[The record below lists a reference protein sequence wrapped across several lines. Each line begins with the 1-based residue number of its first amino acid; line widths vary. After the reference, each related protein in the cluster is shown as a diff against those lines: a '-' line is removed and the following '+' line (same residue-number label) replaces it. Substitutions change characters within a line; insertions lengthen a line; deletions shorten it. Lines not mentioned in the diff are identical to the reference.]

1 MLHSLEAIQ
10 SYKSGHLKEAEQPLW
25 LKLLTAAEQPNINLE
40 RIHSIAELEGTNPV
54 LDYVERTLHVLEQL
68 PVSFWVREIL
78 EDVLIWSETAKAGS
92 LKQRRIWQKQGVNLF
107 VHNVGS
113 AQLYNMY
120 GRVGNLQDNQV
131 KPDEIDEINSSQSES
146 LSDFPSKQSSSMVVR
161 RQTAHTAYGSPTPRQ
176 EIIRI
181 LVATHGLIGQYIR
194 GEIPFA
200 ENAPLYSL
208 ITQGWL
214 TADELQ
220 AILMALNECIIA
232 GVDPALWNQ
241 VQAEVQRIVGWI
253 ITEPN
258 HTDWNV
264 KERLSRLRSSSI
276 RQGEAL
282 DEAYAKLQAELEVD
296 KALGP
301 LAHRTLWYVESA
313 MHDFSLQEMVKIF
326 LFTLN
331 SEAMTQAVDDSM
343 AEITGRA
350 TAEAALNST
359 SQEQHLDMVRHI
371 SFEPLM
377 NTMYYDYKGVKK
389 LNIYKKR
396 MIEKYLEQY
405 SWEQIEAG
413 ETIIYPHLT
422 HQIERHPD
430 LQDTIFV
437 TFEFS
442 PAAEKLIAF
451 CIEAEKSPLY
461 EKAVLLLFD
470 LFGLR
475 RDAYDRFHNEET
487 YLADMNSSGDYKKVL
502 LDYMVG
508 KRVLDI
514 GPGGGILLDLIEQ
527 ERPEMEPIGI
537 DISANVIEALERKKQ
552 REAHRWQVLKGDAL
566 QLDQYVQPGTVD
578 TVIFSSILHELYS
591 YIEHDGR
598 RFNSDTVVAAL
609 KSSFN
614 VLSPGG
620 RILIRDGIMTEPE
633 AQKRRIRFLE
643 PDGMLWLERYVQDFQ
658 GRSIEFERIS
668 ENEVVLGINDA
679 MEFLYTYTWGEE
691 AYVHEIQEQFG
702 IFTPSAYKECIR
714 EALGDEAEILTF
726 RHFLQE
732 GYSEALGERIIFME
746 EHGQPV
752 PLPDSTCLIVIEKKK
767 GMADR

>member
-1 MLHSLEAIQ
+1 MPEAKQ
-10 SYKSGHLKEAEQPLW
+10 QPW
-25 LKLLTAAEQPNINLE
+25 LQFLAAAEKPNINLE

-54 LDYVERTLHVLEQL
+54 LDYVERTLQILEQL
-68 PVSFWVREIL
+68 RVSFWVREIL
-78 EDVLIWSETAKAGS
+78 EDVLVWSETAKAGS
-92 LKQRRIWQKQGVNLF
+92 LKQRRIWQKQGINLF

-113 AQLYNMY
+113 AQLYGMY
-120 GRVGNLQDNQV
+120 GNAHHLSL
-131 KPDEIDEINSSQSES
+131 NSHRS
-146 LSDFPSKQSSSMVVR
+146 
-161 RQTAHTAYGSPTPRQ
+161 HTPRH
-176 EIIRI
+176 EIIRTLI
-181 LVATHGLIGQYIR
+181 ATHGLIGQYIR

-200 ENAPLYSL
+200 ENAPLHSF

-232 GVDPALWNQ
+232 GVDSALWNQ
-241 VQAEVQRIVGWI
+241 VQPEVQRIVGWI
-253 ITEPN
+253 ITQSE
-258 HTDWNV
+258 HTDWTV

-282 DEAYAKLQAELEVD
+282 DEVYAKLQTQLDVEQAV
-296 KALGP
+296 AP

-313 MHDFSLQEMVKIF
+313 MQDFSLQEMVKIF
-326 LFTLN
+326 LLALR
-331 SEAMTQAVDDSM
+331 SEGMDS
-343 AEITGRA
+343 A
-350 TAEAALNST
+350 
-359 SQEQHLDMVRHI
+359 SQGQQFDAVRHI

-396 MIEKYLEQY
+396 MIEKYLDEY
-405 SWEQIEAG
+405 SWELIATG
-413 ETIIYPHLT
+413 EEITYPHLT
-422 HQIERHPD
+422 HRVEPHSDLPD
-430 LQDTIFV
+430 TVFM

-502 LDYMVG
+502 LDYIVG

-514 GPGGGILLDLIEQ
+514 GPGGGVLLDLIEQ

-537 DISANVIEALERKKQ
+537 DISANVIEVLERKKQ
-552 REAHRWQVLKGDAL
+552 REAHRWQVIKGDAL

-578 TVIFSSILHELYS
+578 TIIFSSILHELYS
-591 YIEHDGR
+591 YIELDGR

-609 KSSFN
+609 RSSFN

-633 AQKRRIRFLE
+633 TQKRRIRFLE
-643 PDGMLWLERYVQDFQ
+643 PDGMHWLERYAEDFQ
-658 GRSIEFERIS
+658 GRHIEFERLS
-668 ENEVVLGINDA
+668 KDEVMLNINDA

-702 IFTPSAYKECIR
+702 IFTPSAYENCIR
-714 EALGDEAEILTF
+714 EALGEQAEMITF
-726 RHFLQE
+726 KHFLQE
-732 GYSEALGERIIFME
+732 GYTEALGERIIFME
-746 EHGQPV
+746 EHGQLAA
-752 PLPDSTCLIVIEKKK
+752 LPDSTCLIVIEKKK

>member
-1 MLHSLEAIQ
+1 MLHSLKAIQ
-10 SYKSGHLKEAEQPLW
+10 SYKSGNTPEVQQLW
-25 LKLLTAAEQPNINLE
+25 LQLLAAAEKPHINLE

-54 LDYVERTLHVLEQL
+54 LDYTERTLHVLEELQ
-68 PVSFWVREIL
+68 VSFWVREIL
-78 EDVLIWSETAKAGS
+78 EEVLIWSETAKAGS
-92 LKQRRIWQKQGVNLF
+92 REQRRVWQKQGVNLF

-113 AQLYNMY
+113 AQLYDLY
-120 GRVGNLQDNQV
+120 AVAEHLDNDIGKTKETSIYQ
-131 KPDEIDEINSSQSES
+131 
-146 LSDFPSKQSSSMVVR
+146 L
-161 RQTAHTAYGSPTPRQ
+161 GSPGDALSKNADISEHDALNTHTPRH
-176 EIIRI
+176 EIIRTLI
-181 LVATHGLIGQYIR
+181 ATHGLIGQYIR

-200 ENAPLYSL
+200 ENASL
-208 ITQGWL
+208 HALIVKGWL
-214 TADELQ
+214 TTDELHT
-220 AILMALNECIIA
+220 ILMALNECIIA

-241 VQAEVQRIVGWI
+241 VQVEVQRIVGWI
-253 ITEPN
+253 IAGPDHE
-258 HTDWNV
+258 DWSV
-264 KERLSRLRSSSI
+264 KERLSRLRSLSI
-276 RQGEAL
+276 RQGEAM
-282 DEAYAKLQAELEVD
+282 DKAYAKLQTELDVEQ
-296 KALGP
+296 ALAP

-313 MHDFSLQEMVKIF
+313 LQDFSLQEMVKVF
-326 LFTLN
+326 LLTLR
-331 SEAMTQAVDDSM
+331 SESM
-343 AEITGRA
+343 HPTSMESRSEI
-350 TAEAALNST
+350 
-359 SQEQHLDMVRHI
+359 VRHI

-405 SWEQIEAG
+405 TWEQITAG
-413 ETIIYPHLT
+413 EQIVYPHLT
-422 HQIERHPD
+422 HRIERHTDLPD
-430 LQDTIFV
+430 TLFV

-487 YLADMNSSGDYKKVL
+487 YLSDMNSSGDYKKVL
-502 LDYMVG
+502 LDYIVG

-527 ERPEMEPIGI
+527 EKPEVEPIGI

-552 REAHRWQVLKGDAL
+552 REGHRWQVLKGDAL
-566 QLDQYVQPGTVD
+566 QLEQYVQPGTVD

-591 YIEHDGR
+591 YIELDGR

-609 KSSFN
+609 RSSFR

-620 RILIRDGIMTEPE
+620 RILIRDGIMSEPE

-643 PDGMLWLERYVQDFQ
+643 PDGMRWLERYAEDFQ
-658 GRSIEFERIS
+658 GRAIQYERVS
-668 ENEVVLGINDA
+668 DNEVVLPINDA

-702 IFTPSAYKECIR
+702 IFTPTAYENCIR
-714 EALGDEAEILTF
+714 AALGEQAEIITL

-732 GYSEALGERIIFME
+732 GYTEALGERMIFME
-746 EHGQPV
+746 ENGEPA

-767 GMADR
+767 GLADG

>member
-1 MLHSLEAIQ
+1 MLHSLKSIQ
-10 SYKSGHLKEAEQPLW
+10 SYKSGQLPEAKQPQW
-25 LKLLTAAEQPNINLE
+25 LQLLAAAEQPNINLE

-54 LDYVERTLHVLEQL
+54 LDYVERTLQVLDQL
-68 PVSFWVREIL
+68 EVSFWIREIL
-78 EDVLIWSETAKAGS
+78 EDVLVWSETAKAGS
-92 LKQRRIWQKQGVNLF
+92 LKQRRSWQKQGVNLF

-113 AQLYNMY
+113 AQLYDMY
-120 GRVGNLQDNQV
+120 GSVGDMQGKQGNCEEKDA
-131 KPDEIDEINSSQSES
+131 SRSEFP
-146 LSDFPSKQSSSMVVR
+146 SDFLNDPPSDSTQIAQS
-161 RQTAHTAYGSPTPRQ
+161 AHSSPTPRN
-176 EIIRI
+176 EIIRTLI
-181 LVATHGLIGQYIR
+181 ATHGLIGQYIR

-200 ENAPLYSL
+200 ENAPLHSF

-214 TADELQ
+214 TSDELQ
-220 AILMALNECIIA
+220 AILMALNECVIA
-232 GVDPALWNQ
+232 GVDLALWNQ
-241 VQAEVQRIVGWI
+241 VQPEVQRIVGWI
-253 ITEPN
+253 MTAPD

-276 RQGEAL
+276 RQGEAM
-282 DEAYAKLQAELEVD
+282 DEAYAKLQAQLEIEGLL
-296 KALGP
+296 AP

-326 LFTLN
+326 LLTLS
-331 SEAMTQAVDDSM
+331 SEAMVLSVDDSM
-343 AEITGRA
+343 TNSTGR
-350 TAEAALNST
+350 TTEESDRNST
-359 SQEQHLDMVRHI
+359 SREQPLDVVRHI

-405 SWEQIEAG
+405 SWAQIEAG
-413 ETIIYPHLT
+413 ETITYPHLT
-422 HQIERHPD
+422 HRIKRHPN
-430 LQDTIFV
+430 LRDTVFV

-591 YIEHDGR
+591 YIERDGR

-609 KSSFN
+609 RSSFD

-633 AQKRRIRFLE
+633 AQKRRVRFLE
-643 PDGMLWLERYVQDFQ
+643 ADGMRWLERYTQDFQ

-668 ENEVVLGINDA
+668 GNEAVLDINDA

-702 IFTPSAYKECIR
+702 IFTPSAYKDCIR
-714 EALGDEAEILTF
+714 KALGDQAEIITF

-732 GYSEALGERIIFME
+732 GYTEALGERIIFME
-746 EHGQPV
+746 ENGQPA

>member
-1 MLHSLEAIQ
+1 MLHSLKAIQ
-10 SYKSGHLKEAEQPLW
+10 SYKSGNTPEAQQLW
-25 LKLLTAAEQPNINLE
+25 LQLLAAAEKPRINLE

-54 LDYVERTLHVLEQL
+54 LDYTERTLHVLEKL

-92 LKQRRIWQKQGVNLF
+92 LEQRRVWQKQGVNLF

-113 AQLYNMY
+113 AQLYDLY
-120 GRVGNLQDNQV
+120 TGAGHLDNDIGKSRETV
-131 KPDEIDEINSSQSES
+131 INQPGSQSHA
-146 LSDFPSKQSSSMVVR
+146 LSKNTNISE
-161 RQTAHTAYGSPTPRQ
+161 HTAPTPQTPRH
-176 EIIRI
+176 EIILTLI
-181 LVATHGLIGQYIR
+181 ATHGLIGQYIR

-200 ENAPLYSL
+200 ENASL
-208 ITQGWL
+208 HALIVKGWL
-214 TADELQ
+214 TTDELHT
-220 AILMALNECIIA
+220 ILMALNECIIA

-241 VQAEVQRIVGWI
+241 VQAEVRRIVGWI
-253 ITEPN
+253 IAGPDHE
-258 HTDWNV
+258 DWSV

-276 RQGEAL
+276 RQGEAM
-282 DEAYAKLQAELEVD
+282 DEAYAKLQTEMDVEQ
-296 KALGP
+296 ALAP

-313 MHDFSLQEMVKIF
+313 MQDFSLQEMVKVF
-326 LFTLN
+326 LLTLR
-331 SEAMTQAVDDSM
+331 SESM
-343 AEITGRA
+343 NPTYME
-350 TAEAALNST
+350 
-359 SQEQHLDMVRHI
+359 SQSGIVRHI

-405 SWEQIEAG
+405 SWEQISSG
-413 ETIIYPHLT
+413 EQIVYPHLT
-422 HQIERHPD
+422 HRIERHTDLPD
-430 LQDTIFV
+430 TLFV

-487 YLADMNSSGDYKKVL
+487 YLSDMNSSGDYKKVL
-502 LDYMVG
+502 LDYIVG

-527 ERPEMEPIGI
+527 EKPEVEPIGI

-552 REAHRWQVLKGDAL
+552 REGHRWQVMKGDAL
-566 QLDQYVQPGTVD
+566 QLEQYVEPGTVD

-591 YIEHDGR
+591 YIELDGR

-609 KSSFN
+609 RSSFR

-620 RILIRDGIMTEPE
+620 RILIRDGIMSEPE
-633 AQKRRIRFLE
+633 AQKRRISFLE
-643 PDGMLWLERYVQDFQ
+643 ADGMRWLERYAEDFQ
-658 GRSIEFERIS
+658 GRAIEYERVS
-668 ENEVVLGINDA
+668 DNEVVLPINDA

-702 IFTPSAYKECIR
+702 IFTPTAYENCIR
-714 EALGDEAEILTF
+714 EALGEQAEIITF
-726 RHFLQE
+726 EHFLQE
-732 GYSEALGERIIFME
+732 GYTEALGDRVIFMNE
-746 EHGQPV
+746 DGEPV

-767 GMADR
+767 GLAKG

>member
-1 MLHSLEAIQ
+1 MLQSLMAIQ
-10 SYKSGHLKEAEQPLW
+10 SYKSDNTPEAQQPW
-25 LKLLTAAEQPNINLE
+25 LQLLAAAEKPHINLE

-54 LDYVERTLHVLEQL
+54 LDYTERTLRVLEKLQ
-68 PVSFWVREIL
+68 VSFWVREIL
-78 EDVLIWSETAKAGS
+78 EEVLIWSETAKAGS
-92 LKQRRIWQKQGVNLF
+92 REQRRVWQKQGVNLF

-113 AQLYNMY
+113 AQLYDLYIGANH
-120 GRVGNLQDNQV
+120 LDNDIS
-131 KPDEIDEINSSQSES
+131 KSGGTSINQ
-146 LSDFPSKQSSSMVVR
+146 P
-161 RQTAHTAYGSPTPRQ
+161 GSPSGDYSKSTDISKHAVLTSDIPRH
-176 EIIRI
+176 EVIRI
-181 LVATHGLIGQYIR
+181 LIATHGLIGQYIR

-200 ENAPLYSL
+200 ENAPLHDL
-208 ITQGWL
+208 IAKGWL
-214 TADELQ
+214 TTEELHT
-220 AILMALNECIIA
+220 ILLALNECIIA
-232 GVDPALWNQ
+232 GVDPALWVQ

-253 ITEPN
+253 IAGPDHE
-258 HTDWNV
+258 DWSV

-276 RQGEAL
+276 RQGEAM
-282 DEAYAKLQAELEVD
+282 DTAYAKLQTELDVEQIL
-296 KALGP
+296 AP

-313 MHDFSLQEMVKIF
+313 MQDFSLQEMVKVF
-326 LFTLN
+326 LLTLR
-331 SEAMTQAVDDSM
+331 SESMTP
-343 AEITGRA
+343 
-350 TAEAALNST
+350 T
-359 SQEQHLDMVRHI
+359 SIEKQSDIVRHI

-405 SWEQIEAG
+405 TWEQIAAG
-413 ETIIYPHLT
+413 EQIVYPHLT
-422 HQIERHPD
+422 HRVERHVDLPD
-430 LQDTIFV
+430 TLFV

-487 YLADMNSSGDYKKVL
+487 YLSDMNSSGDYKKVL
-502 LDYMVG
+502 LDYIVG

-527 ERPEMEPIGI
+527 EKPEVEPIGI

-552 REAHRWQVLKGDAL
+552 REGHRWQVMKGDAL
-566 QLDQYVQPGTVD
+566 QLEQYVQPGTVD

-591 YIEHDGR
+591 YIELDGR

-609 KSSFN
+609 RSSFR

-620 RILIRDGIMTEPE
+620 RILIRDGIMSEPE

-643 PDGMLWLERYVQDFQ
+643 PEGMRWLERYAEDFQ
-658 GRSIEFERIS
+658 GRAIKYERIS
-668 ENEVVLGINDA
+668 DNEVVMPINDA

-702 IFTPSAYKECIR
+702 IFTPTDYKNCIL
-714 EALGDEAEILTF
+714 EALGEQAEMITF
-726 RHFLQE
+726 EHFLQE
-732 GYSEALGERIIFME
+732 GYTEALGERMIFMKE
-746 EHGQPV
+746 DGSPAS
-752 PLPDSTCLIVIEKKK
+752 LPDSTCLIVIEKK
-767 GMADR
+767 GLADG

>member
-1 MLHSLEAIQ
+1 MLQSLMAIQ
-10 SYKSGHLKEAEQPLW
+10 SYKSGNTPEAQQPW
-25 LKLLTAAEQPNINLE
+25 LQLLAAAEKPHINLE

-54 LDYVERTLHVLEQL
+54 LDYTERTLRVLEKLQ
-68 PVSFWVREIL
+68 VSFWVREIL
-78 EDVLIWSETAKAGS
+78 EEVLIWSETAKAGS
-92 LKQRRIWQKQGVNLF
+92 REQRRVWQKQGVNLF

-113 AQLYNMY
+113 AQLYDLY
-120 GRVGNLQDNQV
+120 EGPEHLDNDIS
-131 KPDEIDEINSSQSES
+131 KSGGTSINQPGS
-146 LSDFPSKQSSSMVVR
+146 LSDALSKNADISKHAVLTS
-161 RQTAHTAYGSPTPRQ
+161 HTPRH
-176 EIIRI
+176 EVIRTLI
-181 LVATHGLIGQYIR
+181 ATHGLIGQYIR

-200 ENAPLYSL
+200 ENAPLHDL
-208 ITQGWL
+208 IAKGWL
-214 TADELQ
+214 TTEELHT
-220 AILMALNECIIA
+220 ILLALNECIIA
-232 GVDPALWNQ
+232 GVDPALWVQ

-253 ITEPN
+253 IAGPDHE
-258 HTDWNV
+258 DWSV

-276 RQGEAL
+276 RQGEAM
-282 DEAYAKLQAELEVD
+282 DTAYAKLQTELDVEQIL
-296 KALGP
+296 AP

-313 MHDFSLQEMVKIF
+313 MQDFSLQEMVKVF
-326 LFTLN
+326 LLTLR
-331 SEAMTQAVDDSM
+331 SESMTP
-343 AEITGRA
+343 
-350 TAEAALNST
+350 T
-359 SQEQHLDMVRHI
+359 SIEKQSDIVRHI

-405 SWEQIEAG
+405 TWEQIAAG
-413 ETIIYPHLT
+413 EQIVYPHLT
-422 HQIERHPD
+422 HRMERHVDLPD
-430 LQDTIFV
+430 TLFV

-487 YLADMNSSGDYKKVL
+487 YLSDMNSSGDYKKVL
-502 LDYMVG
+502 LDYIVG

-514 GPGGGILLDLIEQ
+514 GPGGGILLDLIE
-527 ERPEMEPIGI
+527 EEKPEVEPIGI

-552 REAHRWQVLKGDAL
+552 REGHRWQVMKGDAL
-566 QLDQYVQPGTVD
+566 QLEQYVQPGTVD

-591 YIEHDGR
+591 YIELDGR

-609 KSSFN
+609 RSSFR

-620 RILIRDGIMTEPE
+620 RILIRDGIMSEPE

-643 PDGMLWLERYVQDFQ
+643 PEGMRWLERYAEDFQ
-658 GRSIEFERIS
+658 GRAIKYERIS
-668 ENEVVLGINDA
+668 DNEVVMPINDA

-702 IFTPSAYKECIR
+702 IFTPTDYKNCIL
-714 EALGDEAEILTF
+714 EALGEQAEMITF
-726 RHFLQE
+726 EHFLQE
-732 GYSEALGERIIFME
+732 GYTEALGERMIFMKE
-746 EHGQPV
+746 DGSPAS
-752 PLPDSTCLIVIEKKK
+752 LPDSTCLIVIEKK
-767 GMADR
+767 GLADG

>member
-1 MLHSLEAIQ
+1 MLHSLMAIQ
-10 SYKSGHLKEAEQPLW
+10 SYKSGNTPEAQQPW
-25 LKLLTAAEQPNINLE
+25 LQLLAAAEQPHINLE

-54 LDYVERTLHVLEQL
+54 LDYTERTLHVLEKLQ
-68 PVSFWVREIL
+68 VSFWVREIL
-78 EDVLIWSETAKAGS
+78 EEVLIWSETAKAGS
-92 LKQRRIWQKQGVNLF
+92 REQRRVWQKQGVNLF

-113 AQLYNMY
+113 AQLYDLYIGANH
-120 GRVGNLQDNQV
+120 LDNDIG
-131 KPDEIDEINSSQSES
+131 KSGGTSINQPGS
-146 LSDFPSKQSSSMVVR
+146 LSDALSKNADMSKHAVLTS
-161 RQTAHTAYGSPTPRQ
+161 HTPRH
-176 EIIRI
+176 EVIRTLI
-181 LVATHGLIGQYIR
+181 ATHGLIGQYIR

-200 ENAPLYSL
+200 ENAPLHAL
-208 ITQGWL
+208 IVKGWL
-214 TADELQ
+214 TTDELHT
-220 AILMALNECIIA
+220 ILLALNECIIA
-232 GVDPALWNQ
+232 GVDPALWVQ

-253 ITEPN
+253 ITGPDHE
-258 HTDWNV
+258 DWSV

-276 RQGEAL
+276 RQGEAV
-282 DEAYAKLQAELEVD
+282 DTAYAKLQTELNVEQ
-296 KALGP
+296 ALAP

-313 MHDFSLQEMVKIF
+313 MQDFSLQEMVKVF
-326 LFTLN
+326 LLTLR
-331 SEAMTQAVDDSM
+331 SESMTP
-343 AEITGRA
+343 
-350 TAEAALNST
+350 T
-359 SQEQHLDMVRHI
+359 SIEKQSDIVRHI

-405 SWEQIEAG
+405 AWEQIVAG
-413 ETIIYPHLT
+413 EQIVYPHLT
-422 HQIERHPD
+422 HRTERHVDLPD
-430 LQDTIFV
+430 TLFV

-487 YLADMNSSGDYKKVL
+487 YLSDMNSSGDYKKVL
-502 LDYMVG
+502 LDYIVG

-527 ERPEMEPIGI
+527 EKPEVEPIGI

-552 REAHRWQVLKGDAL
+552 REGHRWQVMKGDAL
-566 QLDQYVQPGTVD
+566 QLEQYVQPGTVD

-591 YIEHDGR
+591 YIELDGR

-609 KSSFN
+609 RSSFR

-620 RILIRDGIMTEPE
+620 RILIRDGIMSEPE

-643 PDGMLWLERYVQDFQ
+643 LDGMRWLERYAEDFQ
-658 GRSIEFERIS
+658 GRAIKYERIS
-668 ENEVVLGINDA
+668 DNEVVMPINDA

-702 IFTPSAYKECIR
+702 IFTPTDYKNCIL
-714 EALGDEAEILTF
+714 EALGEQAEMMTF
-726 RHFLQE
+726 EHFLQE
-732 GYSEALGERIIFME
+732 GYTEALGERIIFMKE
-746 EHGQPV
+746 DGSPA

-767 GMADR
+767 GLANA

>member
-1 MLHSLEAIQ
+1 MLNALKAIQ
-10 SYKSGHLKEAEQPLW
+10 SYKTGHLPEEEQPTW
-25 LKLLTAAEQPNINLE
+25 LQLLAAAEQPNINLE
-40 RIHSIAELEGTNPV
+40 RIHSIAELKGTNPV
-54 LDYVERTLHVLEQL
+54 LDYVERTLQVLEQL
-68 PVSFWVREIL
+68 QVSFWMREIL
-78 EDVLIWSETAKAGS
+78 EDVLVWSETAKAGS
-92 LKQRRIWQKQGVNLF
+92 PKQRRKWQKQGVNLF

-113 AQLYNMY
+113 AQLYDMY
-120 GRVGNLQDNQV
+120 GSVGNLHGKQDHREE
-131 KPDEIDEINSSQSES
+131 KNSSRSES
-146 LSDFPSKQSSSMVVR
+146 LSDLSNDDPSGST
-161 RQTAHTAYGSPTPRQ
+161 QTAHTAHGSPTPRH
-176 EIIRI
+176 EIIRTLI
-181 LVATHGLIGQYIR
+181 ATHGLIGQYIR

-200 ENAPLYSL
+200 ENAPLHSF

-220 AILMALNECIIA
+220 AILMVLNECVIA
-232 GVDPALWNQ
+232 GVEPALWNQ
-241 VQAEVQRIVGWI
+241 VQTEVHRIVGWI
-253 ITEPN
+253 ITEPD

-276 RQGEAL
+276 RQGEAM
-282 DEAYAKLQAELEVD
+282 DEAYAKLQAELDLD
-296 KALGP
+296 KLLAP

-313 MHDFSLQEMVKIF
+313 LHDFSLQEMVKIF
-326 LFTLN
+326 LLTLH
-331 SEAMTQAVDDSM
+331 SEAM
-343 AEITGRA
+343 
-350 TAEAALNST
+350 
-359 SQEQHLDMVRHI
+359 EQQMDVVRHI

-413 ETIIYPHLT
+413 ETIVYPHLI
-422 HQIERHPD
+422 HRIERHPN
-430 LQDTIFV
+430 LRDTLFV

-566 QLDQYVQPGTVD
+566 QLDQYVQSGTVD
-578 TVIFSSILHELYS
+578 TIIFSSILHELYS
-591 YIEHDGR
+591 YIERDGR
-598 RFNSDTVVAAL
+598 RFNRDTVVAVL
-609 KSSFN
+609 RSSFN

-643 PDGMLWLERYVQDFQ
+643 PDGMLWLERYAQDFQ

-668 ENEVVLGINDA
+668 ENEVVLDINDA

-702 IFTPSAYKECIR
+702 IFTPSAYEDCIR
-714 EALGDEAEILTF
+714 EALGDQAVIITF
-726 RHFLQE
+726 RHFLQG
-732 GYSEALGERIIFME
+732 GYTEALGERILFMDE
-746 EHGQPV
+746 QGQPA
-752 PLPDSTCLIVIEKKK
+752 PLPDSTCLIVIERRKEWRTDDK
-767 GMADR
+767 

>member
-1 MLHSLEAIQ
+1 MLNALKAIQ
-10 SYKSGHLKEAEQPLW
+10 SYKSGHLPEGEQPLW
-25 LKLLTAAEQPNINLE
+25 LQLLAAAEQPNINLE
-40 RIHSIAELEGTNPV
+40 RIHSIAELKGTNPV
-54 LDYVERTLHVLEQL
+54 LDYVERTLLMLERLQ
-68 PVSFWVREIL
+68 VSFWMREIL
-78 EDVLIWSETAKAGS
+78 EDVLVWSETAKAGS
-92 LKQRRIWQKQGVNLF
+92 PKQRRKWQKQGVNLF

-113 AQLYNMY
+113 AQLYDMY
-120 GRVGNLQDNQV
+120 GSVGHLHGKQGHR
-131 KPDEIDEINSSQSES
+131 EEEHSSRSES
-146 LSDFPSKQSSSMVVR
+146 SRDLSKDDPSDSAQIV
-161 RQTAHTAYGSPTPRQ
+161 QIAYGSLSPRH
-176 EIIRI
+176 EIIRTLI
-181 LVATHGLIGQYIR
+181 ATHGLIGQYIR

-200 ENAPLYSL
+200 ENAPLHSF

-214 TADELQ
+214 TADEMQ
-220 AILMALNECIIA
+220 AILIALNECIIA

-253 ITEPN
+253 ITEPD

-264 KERLSRLRSSSI
+264 KERMSRLRSSSI
-276 RQGEAL
+276 RQGEAM
-282 DEAYAKLQAELEVD
+282 DDAYAKLQAELEME
-296 KALGP
+296 KLLAP

-326 LFTLN
+326 LLTLH
-331 SEAMTQAVDDSM
+331 SEAMVVSGDDSM
-343 AEITGRA
+343 NNSTGIGIDAEE
-350 TAEAALNST
+350 EAVGLNST
-359 SQEQHLDMVRHI
+359 SQEQLGDMVRHI

-405 SWEQIEAG
+405 SWDQIEAG
-413 ETIIYPHLT
+413 ETITYPHLT
-422 HQIERHPD
+422 HRIERHPD
-430 LQDTIFV
+430 LRDTVFV

-591 YIEHDGR
+591 YIERDGR
-598 RFNSDTVVAAL
+598 RFNRDTVVAAL
-609 KSSFN
+609 RSSFN

-643 PDGMLWLERYVQDFQ
+643 PDGMRWLERYTQDFQ
-658 GRSIEFERIS
+658 GRSIEFEQIA
-668 ENEVVLGINDA
+668 ENEALLNINDA

-702 IFTPSAYKECIR
+702 IFTPSAYEHCIR
-714 EALGDEAEILTF
+714 EALGDEAEIITF

-732 GYSEALGERIIFME
+732 GYTEALGERILFMDE
-746 EHGQPV
+746 QGQPA

>member
-1 MLHSLEAIQ
+1 MLHSLKAIQ
-10 SYKSGHLKEAEQPLW
+10 SYKSGNTPEAQQHW
-25 LKLLTAAEQPNINLE
+25 LQLLAAAEKPHINLE

-54 LDYVERTLHVLEQL
+54 LNYTERTLQVLEKLQ
-68 PVSFWVREIL
+68 VSFWVREIL
-78 EDVLIWSETAKAGS
+78 EEVLMWSETAKAGS
-92 LKQRRIWQKQGVNLF
+92 REQRRAWQKQGVNLF

-113 AQLYNMY
+113 AQLYDLY
-120 GRVGNLQDNQV
+120 VAAGQLDNN
-131 KPDEIDEINSSQSES
+131 IDKNKETRISQPGSISEHATPISSTPRHE
-146 LSDFPSKQSSSMVVR
+146 VVR
-161 RQTAHTAYGSPTPRQ
+161 TL
-176 EIIRI
+176 I
-181 LVATHGLIGQYIR
+181 ATHGLIGQYIR

-200 ENAPLYSL
+200 ENTPLHS
-208 ITQGWL
+208 IIGKGWL
-214 TADELQ
+214 STEELH
-220 AILMALNECIIA
+220 ALLMALNECIIA
-232 GVDPALWNQ
+232 GVDPALWKQ
-241 VQAEVQRIVGWI
+241 VQAEVERIVGWI
-253 ITEPN
+253 IAGPE
-258 HTDWNV
+258 HEDWSV

-276 RQGEAL
+276 QQGEAM
-282 DEAYAKLQAELEVD
+282 DTAYAKLQTELDVD
-296 KALGP
+296 SILAP

-313 MHDFSLQEMVKIF
+313 MQDFSLQEMVKVF
-326 LFTLN
+326 LLTLY
-331 SEAMTQAVDDSM
+331 SESMYSTPMEGQA
-343 AEITGRA
+343 AI
-350 TAEAALNST
+350 
-359 SQEQHLDMVRHI
+359 VRHI

-405 SWEQIEAG
+405 SWEQLAAG
-413 ETIIYPHLT
+413 EQIVYPHLT
-422 HQIERHPD
+422 HRIERHTDLPD
-430 LQDTIFV
+430 TLFV

-487 YLADMNSSGDYKKVL
+487 YLSDMNSSGDYKKVL
-502 LDYMVG
+502 LDYIVG

-527 ERPEMEPIGI
+527 EKPEVEPIGI

-552 REAHRWQVLKGDAL
+552 REGHRWQVMKGDAL
-566 QLDQYVQPGTVD
+566 QLEQYVQPGTVD

-591 YIEHDGR
+591 YIELDGR

-609 KSSFN
+609 KSSFH

-620 RILIRDGIMTEPE
+620 RILIRDGIMSEPE

-643 PDGMLWLERYVQDFQ
+643 PDGMRSLERYTEDFQ
-658 GRSIEFERIS
+658 GRAIEFERIS
-668 ENEVVLGINDA
+668 DNEVVMPINDA

-702 IFTPSAYKECIR
+702 IFTPTAYDNCIR
-714 EALGDEAEILTF
+714 EALGEQAEIITF

-732 GYSEALGERIIFME
+732 GYTEALGERMIFMHE
-746 EHGQPV
+746 DGEPA

-767 GMADR
+767 GLAGG